1 MNNDL
6 SSKSKSVRFTHDFP
20 MIFPRIPSHVPKDD
34 QASLA
39 LRLLHDGRE

>member
-20 MIFPRIPSHVPKDD
+20 NDFPKDPLTR
-34 QASLA
+34 AE
-39 LRLLHDGRE
+39 R